1 MAYSIT
7 LIPGDGI
14 GPEVTEAT
22 RRVLEASG
30 VAFQWELAYAG
41 ADVLDKYGTPLPDS
55 VLEAIRKTRVALK
68 GPVTTPVGTGFRSV
82 NVALRKSLD
91 LYACVRPCKTY
102 PGVPSP
108 YKDVDIV
115 IIRENT
121 EDLYA
126 GIEFEEGTSE
136 AAKLINFITETRGD
150 AVRADSGFSI
160 KMISEAGS
168 RRIVKFAFEY
178 ARACRRKKVTA
189 IHKANIMKF
198 SDGLFLAAAREAAGE
213 YPDIEF
219 QDTLI
224 DNMTMQLVRRPQQ
237 FDVIVAPNLYGD
249 IVSDLCAGLVGGLGV
264 APGANIGDEIAV
276 FEPTHGSAPRYTG
289 QNKVN
294 PMGMMLS
301 GVMMLRH
308 IGEVKAADRLENAIA
323 SVIAEGRQVTYDM
336 KPGAE
341 DTSVGTSQ
349 VADAV
354 IEKLQKN

>member
-1 MAYSIT
+1 
-7 LIPGDGI
+7 
-14 GPEVTEAT
+14 
-22 RRVLEASG
+22 LES
-30 VAFQWELAYAG
+30 
-41 ADVLDKYGTPLPDS
+41 
-55 VLEAIRKTRVALK
+55 IRKTRVALK

-115 IIRENT
+115 IVRENT

-136 AAKLINFITETRGD
+136 AAKLINFIAETRGD

-160 KMISEAGS
+160 KMISKAGS

-178 ARACRRKKVTA
+178 ARAYGRKRVTA
-189 IHKANIMKF
+189 THKANIMKF
-198 SDGLFLAAAREAAGE
+198 SDGLFLAVAREVARE
-213 YPDIEF
+213 YSDIEF

-301 GVMMLRH
+301 GVMMLSH
-308 IGEVKAADRLENAIA
+308 IGEVEAADRLENAIA
-323 SVIAEGRQVTYDM
+323 SVIAEGRRVTYDM

-354 IEKLQKN
+354 IEKLGKKY